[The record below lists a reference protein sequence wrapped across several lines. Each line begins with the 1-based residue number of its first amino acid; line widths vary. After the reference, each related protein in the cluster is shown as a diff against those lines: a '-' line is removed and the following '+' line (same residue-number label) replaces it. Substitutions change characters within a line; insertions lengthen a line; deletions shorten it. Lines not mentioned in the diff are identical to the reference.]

1 MKAMLYADWMN
12 FRQSIRS
19 ILFVLVV
26 FALSAF
32 AFSGPMFF
40 NFTVVILSIMVP
52 TTLFAADQAY
62 GWNRLSLSMPILRR
76 DVVGSKF
83 VMGAL
88 VNVILLA
95 VSTVLTVVYVL
106 ISATGNPAG
115 ALMEN
120 LAGIFACEAVAF
132 LMMGVLMALSFK
144 FGIEKGRYIIMACVW
159 VPVLGVFLLER
170 LPGFETTLQAVGNWL
185 NTAGEAQIS
194 LLIAAALAVSLV
206 VYVICYL
213 ISVRVYRKKEL

>member
-40 NFTVVILSIMVP
+40 NFTVVFLSIMVP

-83 VMGAL
+83 VIGAL
-88 VNVILLA
+88 VNVVLLA

-106 ISATGNPAG
+106 VGATGNPSAE
-115 ALMEN
+115 LMEN
-120 LAGIFACEAVAF
+120 LAGILACEAVAF

-170 LPGFETTLQAVGNWL
+170 MPWFETALHAAGNWL
-185 NTAGEAQIS
+185 NTAGEAQIC
-194 LLIAAALAVSLV
+194 LLLAAALAAGLA
-206 VYVICYL
+206 VYAVCYF
-213 ISVRVYRKKEL
+213 ISVRIYQKKEL

>member
-26 FALSAF
+26 FALMAF
-32 AFSGPMFF
+32 SFSGPMFF
-40 NFTVVILSIMVP
+40 NFTVVFLSIMVP

-83 VMGAL
+83 VIGAL
-88 VNVILLA
+88 VNVVLLA
-95 VSTVLTVVYVL
+95 VRTVLTVVYVL
-106 ISATGNPAG
+106 AGAAGNPSAE
-115 ALMEN
+115 LMEN
-120 LAGIFACEAVAF
+120 LAGILACEAVAF

-170 LPGFETTLQAVGNWL
+170 MPWFETALHAAGNWL

-194 LLIAAALAVSLV
+194 LLLAAALAAGLA
-206 VYVICYL
+206 VYAVCYF
-213 ISVRVYRKKEL
+213 ISVRIYQKKEL

>member
-19 ILFVLVV
+19 ILFVLVA
-26 FALSAF
+26 FALSAS

-40 NFTVVILSIMVP
+40 NFTVVFLSIMVP

-83 VMGAL
+83 VIGAL
-88 VNVILLA
+88 VNVVLLA

-106 ISATGNPAG
+106 AGATGNPSAE
-115 ALMEN
+115 LMEN
-120 LAGIFACEAVAF
+120 LAGILACEAIAF
-132 LMMGVLMALSFK
+132 LMMGILMALSFK

-170 LPGFETTLQAVGNWL
+170 LPWFETALHAAGNWL

-194 LLIAAALAVSLV
+194 LLLAAALAAGLA

-213 ISVRVYRKKEL
+213 ISVKIYQKTEL

>member
-19 ILFVLVV
+19 ILFVLVA

-40 NFTVVILSIMVP
+40 NFTVVFLSIMVP

-83 VMGAL
+83 VIGAL
-88 VNVILLA
+88 VNVVLLA

-106 ISATGNPAG
+106 ADATGNPSAE
-115 ALMEN
+115 LMEN
-120 LAGIFACEAVAF
+120 LAGILACEAIAF
-132 LMMGVLMALSFK
+132 LMMGILMALSFK

-170 LPGFETTLQAVGNWL
+170 LPWFETALQAAGNWL
-185 NTAGEAQIS
+185 NAAGETQIS
-194 LLIAAALAVSLV
+194 LLLAAALAAGLA
-206 VYVICYL
+206 VYAVCYF
-213 ISVRVYRKKEL
+213 ISVRIYQKKEL

>member
-26 FALSAF
+26 FALMAF
-32 AFSGPMFF
+32 LFSGPMFF
-40 NFTVVILSIMVP
+40 IFTVVFLSIMVP

-159 VPVLGVFLLER
+159 VPVLGVFLLEQM
-170 LPGFETTLQAVGNWL
+170 PWFETALHAAGNWL
-185 NTAGEAQIS
+185 NTAGEAQLA
-194 LLIAAALAVSLV
+194 LLIAAALAASLV

-213 ISVRVYRKKEL
+213 ISVKIYQKTEL

>member
-26 FALSAF
+26 FALMAF
-32 AFSGPMFF
+32 LFSGPMFF
-40 NFTVVILSIMVP
+40 IFTVVFLSIMTP

-88 VNVILLA
+88 INVVLLVISA
-95 VSTVLTVVYVL
+95 VLTVVYVL
-106 ISATGNPAG
+106 ANATGNPSSD
-115 ALMEN
+115 LVEN
-120 LAGIFACEAVAF
+120 LAGILACEAIAF
-132 LMMGVLMALSFK
+132 LMMGVLMAVSFK

-159 VPVLGVFLLER
+159 VPVLGIFLLEQM
-170 LPGFETTLQAVGNWL
+170 PWFEETLNAVGSWL
-185 NTAGEAQIS
+185 GTVSETQVSLMIAG
-194 LLIAAALAVSLV
+194 ALAVSLV
-206 VYVICYL
+206 VYVLCCF
-213 ISVRVYRKKEL
+213 ISVRIYQKKEL

>member
-40 NFTVVILSIMVP
+40 NFTVVFLSIMVP

-83 VMGAL
+83 VIGAL
-88 VNVILLA
+88 VNVVLLA

-106 ISATGNPAG
+106 AGATGNPSAE
-115 ALMEN
+115 LMEN
-120 LAGIFACEAVAF
+120 LAGILACEAVAF

-170 LPGFETTLQAVGNWL
+170 LPWFETALQAAGNWL
-185 NTAGEAQIS
+185 NAAGETQIS
-194 LLIAAALAVSLV
+194 LLLAAALAAGLA
-206 VYVICYL
+206 VYAVCYF
-213 ISVRVYRKKEL
+213 ISVRIYQKKEL

>member
-12 FRQSIRS
+12 CRQSIRS

-40 NFTVVILSIMVP
+40 NFTVVFLSIMVP

-62 GWNRLSLSMPILRR
+62 GWNRMSLSMPILRQ

-88 VNVILLA
+88 VNVVLLS

-106 ISATGNPAG
+106 AGATGNPSAE
-115 ALMEN
+115 LMEN
-120 LAGIFACEAVAF
+120 LAGILACEAVAF

-170 LPGFETTLQAVGNWL
+170 MP
-185 NTAGEAQIS
+185 
-194 LLIAAALAVSLV
+194 
-206 VYVICYL
+206 
-213 ISVRVYRKKEL
+213 

>member
-40 NFTVVILSIMVP
+40 NFTVVFLSIMVP

-132 LMMGVLMALSFK
+132 LMMGVVRSRSSSASK
-144 FGIEKGRYIIMACVW
+144 RDAISSWRAFGCRCSAYSCSNGCRGLK
-159 VPVLGVFLLER
+159 PH
-170 LPGFETTLQAVGNWL
+170 
-185 NTAGEAQIS
+185 
-194 LLIAAALAVSLV
+194 
-206 VYVICYL
+206 
-213 ISVRVYRKKEL
+213 YRR

>member
-12 FRQSIRS
+12 FRQSFRS
-19 ILFVLVV
+19 LLFVLVV
-26 FALSAF
+26 FAATAF
-32 AFSGPMFF
+32 AMNGPMFF
-40 NFTVVILSIMVP
+40 NFIVVFLSVMVP

-62 GWNRLSLSMPILRR
+62 GWNRLSLSLPILRR
-76 DVVGSKF
+76 DVVASKF
-83 VMGAL
+83 LMGLFINLAL
-88 VNVILLA
+88 VA
-95 VSTVLTVVYVL
+95 VSAVLTVVYVL
-106 ISATGNPAG
+106 ISATGDPAG

-120 LAGIFACEAVAF
+120 LAGLFACESVAF

-170 LPGFETTLQAVGNWL
+170 LPGFETALQAVGNWL

-213 ISVRVYRKKEL
+213 ISVKIYQKTEL

>member
-26 FALSAF
+26 FALMAF
-32 AFSGPMFF
+32 LFSGPMFF
-40 NFTVVILSIMVP
+40 IFTVVFLSIMTP

-88 VNVILLA
+88 INVVLLVISA
-95 VSTVLTVVYVL
+95 VLTVVYVL
-106 ISATGNPAG
+106 ANATGNPSSD
-115 ALMEN
+115 LVEN
-120 LAGIFACEAVAF
+120 LAGILACEAIAF
-132 LMMGVLMALSFK
+132 LMMGVLMAVSFK

-159 VPVLGVFLLER
+159 VPVLGVFLLEQM
-170 LPGFETTLQAVGNWL
+170 PWFETALHAAGNWL
-185 NTAGEAQIS
+185 NTAGEAQLA
-194 LLIAAALAVSLV
+194 LLIAAALAASLV

-213 ISVRVYRKKEL
+213 ISVKIYQKTEL

>member
-1 MKAMLYADWMN
+1 MKAMMYADWMN
-12 FRQSIRS
+12 FRQSLRS
-19 ILFVLVV
+19 ILFVMVV
-26 FALSAF
+26 FAIAAF
-32 AFSGPMFF
+32 VWSGPMFF
-40 NFTVVILSIMVP
+40 IFTVVFLSIMVP
-52 TTLFAADQAY
+52 TTLFSADQAY

-88 VNVILLA
+88 VNVVLLS

-106 ISATGNPAG
+106 AGATGNPSAE
-115 ALMEN
+115 LMEN
-120 LAGIFACEAVAF
+120 LAGILACEAVAF

-170 LPGFETTLQAVGNWL
+170 MPWFETALHAAGNWL

-194 LLIAAALAVSLV
+194 LLLAAALAAGLA
-206 VYVICYL
+206 VYAVCYF
-213 ISVRVYRKKEL
+213 ISVRIYQKKEL

>member
-19 ILFVLVV
+19 ILFVLVA

-40 NFTVVILSIMVP
+40 NFTVVFLSIMVP

-83 VMGAL
+83 VIGAL
-88 VNVILLA
+88 VNVVLLA

-106 ISATGNPAG
+106 AGAAGNPSAE
-115 ALMEN
+115 LMEN
-120 LAGIFACEAVAF
+120 LAGILACEAVAF

-170 LPGFETTLQAVGNWL
+170 MPWFETALHAAGNWL

-194 LLIAAALAVSLV
+194 LLLAAALAAGLA
-206 VYVICYL
+206 VYAVCYF
-213 ISVRVYRKKEL
+213 ISVRIYQKKEL

>member
-40 NFTVVILSIMVP
+40 NFTVVVLSIMVP

-106 ISATGNPAG
+106 ISATGDPAG

-120 LAGIFACEAVAF
+120 LAGIFACESVAF

-170 LPGFETTLQAVGNWL
+170 LPGFETALQAVGNWL

-213 ISVRVYRKKEL
+213 ISVKIYQKKEL

>member
-12 FRQSIRS
+12 FRQSFRS
-19 ILFVLVV
+19 LLFVLVV
-26 FALSAF
+26 FAATAF
-32 AFSGPMFF
+32 AMNGPLFF
-40 NFTVVILSIMVP
+40 NFIVVFLSVMVP

-62 GWNRLSLSMPILRR
+62 GWNRLSLSLPILRR
-76 DVVGSKF
+76 DVVASKF
-83 VMGAL
+83 LMGLFINLAL
-88 VNVILLA
+88 VA
-95 VSTVLTVVYVL
+95 VSAVLTVVYVL
-106 ISATGNPAG
+106 ISATGDPAG

-120 LAGIFACEAVAF
+120 LAGLFACESVAF

-170 LPGFETTLQAVGNWL
+170 LPGFETALQAVGNWL

-213 ISVRVYRKKEL
+213 ISVKIYQKTEL

>member
-26 FALSAF
+26 FALMAF
-32 AFSGPMFF
+32 LFSGPMFF
-40 NFTVVILSIMVP
+40 IFTVVFLSIMTP

-88 VNVILLA
+88 INVVLLVISA
-95 VSTVLTVVYVL
+95 VLTVVYVL
-106 ISATGNPAG
+106 ANATGNPSSD
-115 ALMEN
+115 LVEN
-120 LAGIFACEAVAF
+120 LAGILACEAIAF
-132 LMMGVLMALSFK
+132 LMMGVLMAVSFK

-159 VPVLGVFLLER
+159 VPVLGVFLLEQM
-170 LPGFETTLQAVGNWL
+170 PWFETALHAAGNWL
-185 NTAGEAQIS
+185 DTAGEAQLA
-194 LLIAAALAVSLV
+194 LLIAAALAASLV

-213 ISVRVYRKKEL
+213 ISVKIYQKTEL

>member
-19 ILFVLVV
+19 ILFVLVA

-40 NFTVVILSIMVP
+40 NFTVVFLSIMVP

-83 VMGAL
+83 VIGAL
-88 VNVILLA
+88 VNVVLLA

-106 ISATGNPAG
+106 AGATGNPSAE
-115 ALMEN
+115 LMEN
-120 LAGIFACEAVAF
+120 LAGILACEAIAF
-132 LMMGVLMALSFK
+132 LMMGILMALSFK

-170 LPGFETTLQAVGNWL
+170 LPWFETALQAAGNWL
-185 NTAGEAQIS
+185 NAAGETQIS
-194 LLIAAALAVSLV
+194 LLLAAALAAGLA
-206 VYVICYL
+206 VYAVCYF
-213 ISVRVYRKKEL
+213 ISVRIYQKKEL

>member
-12 FRQSIRS
+12 FRQSSRS

-40 NFTVVILSIMVP
+40 NFTLVFLSIMVP

-83 VMGAL
+83 VIGAL
-88 VNVILLA
+88 VNVVLLA
-95 VSTVLTVVYVL
+95 VSTALTVVYVL
-106 ISATGNPAG
+106 VGATGNPSAE
-115 ALMEN
+115 LMEN
-120 LAGIFACEAVAF
+120 LAGILACEAVAF

-170 LPGFETTLQAVGNWL
+170 MPWFETALHAAGNWL

-194 LLIAAALAVSLV
+194 LLLAAALAAGLA
-206 VYVICYL
+206 VYAVCYF
-213 ISVRVYRKKEL
+213 ISVRIYQKKEL

>member
-40 NFTVVILSIMVP
+40 NFTVVFLSIMVP

-106 ISATGNPAG
+106 ISATGDPAG

-120 LAGIFACEAVAF
+120 LAGLFACESVAF

-170 LPGFETTLQAVGNWL
+170 MPGFETALQAAGNWL

-213 ISVRVYRKKEL
+213 ISVKIYQKTEL

>member
-1 MKAMLYADWMN
+1 
-12 FRQSIRS
+12 
-19 ILFVLVV
+19 
-26 FALSAF
+26 
-32 AFSGPMFF
+32 
-40 NFTVVILSIMVP
+40 
-52 TTLFAADQAY
+52 
-62 GWNRLSLSMPILRR
+62 
-76 DVVGSKF
+76 
-83 VMGAL
+83 MGAL

-106 ISATGNPAG
+106 ISATGNSTTD
-115 ALMEN
+115 LMEN
-120 LAGIFACEAVAF
+120 LAGIFACESVAF

-170 LPGFETTLQAVGNWL
+170 LPGFETALQAVGNWL

-194 LLIAAALAVSLV
+194 LLLAAALAVSLV

-213 ISVRVYRKKEL
+213 ISVKIYQKTEL

>member
-40 NFTVVILSIMVP
+40 NFTVVCLSIMVP

-88 VNVILLA
+88 VNVVLLA

-106 ISATGNPAG
+106 ISATGDPAG

-120 LAGIFACEAVAF
+120 LAGLFACESVAF

-144 FGIEKGRYIIMACVW
+144 FGIEKGRYMIMACVW

-170 LPGFETTLQAVGNWL
+170 MPGFETALQAAGNWL

-213 ISVRVYRKKEL
+213 ISVKIYQKTEL

>member
-40 NFTVVILSIMVP
+40 NFTVVCLSIMVP

-88 VNVILLA
+88 VNVVLLA

-106 ISATGNPAG
+106 ISATGDPAG

-120 LAGIFACEAVAF
+120 LAGLFACESVAF

-170 LPGFETTLQAVGNWL
+170 MPGFETALQAAGNWL

-213 ISVRVYRKKEL
+213 ISVKIYQKTEL

>member
-40 NFTVVILSIMVP
+40 NFTVVFLSIMVP

-88 VNVILLA
+88 VNVVLLA

-106 ISATGNPAG
+106 ISATGDPAG

-120 LAGIFACEAVAF
+120 LAGLFACESVAF

-170 LPGFETTLQAVGNWL
+170 MPGFETALQAAGNWL

-213 ISVRVYRKKEL
+213 ISVKIYQKTEL

>member
-40 NFTVVILSIMVP
+40 NFTVVFLSIMVP

-83 VMGAL
+83 VIGAL
-88 VNVILLA
+88 VNVVLLS

-106 ISATGNPAG
+106 AGAAGNPSAE
-115 ALMEN
+115 LMEN
-120 LAGIFACEAVAF
+120 LAGILACEAVAF

-170 LPGFETTLQAVGNWL
+170 MPWFETALHAAGNWL

-194 LLIAAALAVSLV
+194 LLLAAALAAGLA
-206 VYVICYL
+206 VYAVCYF
-213 ISVRVYRKKEL
+213 ISVRIYQKKEL

>member
-1 MKAMLYADWMN
+1 MKAMMYADWMN
-12 FRQSIRS
+12 FRQSLRS
-19 ILFVLVV
+19 ILFVMVV
-26 FALSAF
+26 FAIAAF
-32 AFSGPMFF
+32 VWSGPMFF
-40 NFTVVILSIMVP
+40 IFTVVFLSIMVP
-52 TTLFAADQAY
+52 TTLFSADQAY

-88 VNVILLA
+88 VNVVLLS

-106 ISATGNPAG
+106 AGATGNPSAE
-115 ALMEN
+115 LMEN
-120 LAGIFACEAVAF
+120 LAGILACEAVAF

-170 LPGFETTLQAVGNWL
+170 MPWFETALHAAGNWL

-194 LLIAAALAVSLV
+194 LLLAAGLAAGLAVYAV
-206 VYVICYL
+206 CYF
-213 ISVRVYRKKEL
+213 ISVRIYQKKEL

>member
-26 FALSAF
+26 FALMAF
-32 AFSGPMFF
+32 LFSGPMFF
-40 NFTVVILSIMVP
+40 IFTVVFLSIMTP

-88 VNVILLA
+88 INVVLLVISA
-95 VSTVLTVVYVL
+95 VLTVVYVL
-106 ISATGNPAG
+106 ANATGNPSSD
-115 ALMEN
+115 LVEN
-120 LAGIFACEAVAF
+120 LAGILACEAIAF
-132 LMMGVLMALSFK
+132 LMMGVLMAVSFK

-159 VPVLGVFLLER
+159 VPVLGVFLLEQM
-170 LPGFETTLQAVGNWL
+170 PWFETALHAAGNWL

-194 LLIAAALAVSLV
+194 LLLAAALAAGLA

-213 ISVRVYRKKEL
+213 ISVKIYQKTEL

>member
-40 NFTVVILSIMVP
+40 NFTVVFLSIMVP

-83 VMGAL
+83 VIGAL
-88 VNVILLA
+88 VNVVLLS

-106 ISATGNPAG
+106 AGATGNPSAE
-115 ALMEN
+115 LMEN
-120 LAGIFACEAVAF
+120 LAGILACEAVAF

-170 LPGFETTLQAVGNWL
+170 MPWFETALHAAGNWL

-194 LLIAAALAVSLV
+194 LLLAAALAAGLA
-206 VYVICYL
+206 VYAVCYF
-213 ISVRVYRKKEL
+213 ISVRIYQKKEL

>member
-40 NFTVVILSIMVP
+40 NFTVVFLSIMVP

-170 LPGFETTLQAVGNWL
+170 LPGFKTALQAVGNWL
-185 NTAGEAQIS
+185 NTAGETQIS

-213 ISVRVYRKKEL
+213 ISVKIYQKTEL

>member
-40 NFTVVILSIMVP
+40 NITVVFLSIMVP

-83 VMGAL
+83 VIGAL
-88 VNVILLA
+88 VNVVLLA

-106 ISATGNPAG
+106 AGATGNPSAE
-115 ALMEN
+115 LMEN
-120 LAGIFACEAVAF
+120 LAGIFACEAIAF

-170 LPGFETTLQAVGNWL
+170 MPWFETALHAAGNWL

-194 LLIAAALAVSLV
+194 LLLAAALAAGLA
-206 VYVICYL
+206 VYAVCYF
-213 ISVRVYRKKEL
+213 ISVRIYQKKEL

>member
-1 MKAMLYADWMN
+1 MLYADWMN

-40 NFTVVILSIMVP
+40 NFTVVFLSIMTP

-106 ISATGNPAG
+106 ISATGDPAG

-120 LAGIFACEAVAF
+120 LAVIFACESVAF

-170 LPGFETTLQAVGNWL
+170 LPGFETALQAVGNWL

-194 LLIAAALAVSLV
+194 LLLAAALAVSLV

-213 ISVRVYRKKEL
+213 ISVKIYQKTEL

>member
-40 NFTVVILSIMVP
+40 NFTVVFLSIMVP

-83 VMGAL
+83 VIGAL
-88 VNVILLA
+88 VNVVLLS

-106 ISATGNPAG
+106 AGATGNPSAE
-115 ALMEN
+115 LMEN
-120 LAGIFACEAVAF
+120 LAGILACEAIAF
-132 LMMGVLMALSFK
+132 LMMGILMALSFK

-170 LPGFETTLQAVGNWL
+170 LPWFETALQAAGNWL
-185 NTAGEAQIS
+185 NAAGETQIS
-194 LLIAAALAVSLV
+194 LLLAAALAAGLA
-206 VYVICYL
+206 VYAVCYF
-213 ISVRVYRKKEL
+213 ISVRIYQKKEL